1 MDTRDRLV
9 IRTLDEGDLDR
20 IVKLDQVWSKK
31 SRRLYL
37 QRKLHRALAEADVRI
52 SLGAELDG
60 YLVGA
65 VLGSVS
71 YGEFGHPEPLAVVDT
86 ILVDQDVARQGVASV
101 LLEHLLRNL
110 GAFGIE
116 TLRTEVSWNDHDLV
130 GFLAHNEFVPVPRIV
145 LERRVTPA

>member
-9 IRTLDEGDLDR
+9 IRTLDERDLER
-20 IVKLDQVWSKK
+20 LVKLDQAWSKRN
-31 SRRLYL
+31 RRLYL
-37 QRKLHRALAEADVRI
+37 HRKLHRALAEADVRI

-60 YLVGA
+60 FLVGA

-86 ILVDQDVARQGVASV
+86 ILVDQEVSRQGVASV
-101 LLEHLLRNL
+101 LLEQLLRNL

-130 GFLAHNEFVPVPRIV
+130 GFLAHNDFVPVPRIV
-145 LERRVTPA
+145 LERRVTPP

>member
-9 IRTLDEGDLDR
+9 IRTLDERDLDR
-20 IVKLDQVWSKK
+20 LVKLDQVWSKK
-31 SRRLYL
+31 NRRLYL

-60 YLVGA
+60 FLVGA

-86 ILVDQDVARQGVASV
+86 ILVDQDVARQGIASV
-101 LLEHLLRNL
+101 LLEQLLRNL

-130 GFLAHNEFVPVPRIV
+130 GFLAHNDFVPVPRIV
-145 LERRVTPA
+145 LERRVTTA

>member
-9 IRTLDEGDLDR
+9 IRTLDEADLDR
-20 IVKLDQVWSKK
+20 MVKLDQAWGKRN
-31 SRRLYL
+31 RRLYL
-37 QRKLHRALAEADVRI
+37 QRKLHRALAETDVRI

-60 YLVGA
+60 FLVGA

-71 YGEFGHPEPLAVVDT
+71 YGEFGHPEPVAVVDT
-86 ILVDQDVARQGVASV
+86 ILVDQGVARQGVASA

-116 TLRTEVSWNDHDLV
+116 TLRTEVSWNDHDMV
-130 GFLAHNEFVPVPRIV
+130 GFLAHNDFVPVPRIV
-145 LERRVTPA
+145 LERHITIT

>member
-9 IRTLDEGDLDR
+9 IRTLDETDLDR
-20 IVKLDQVWSKK
+20 MVKLDQVWSGK

-60 YLVGA
+60 FLVGA

-71 YGEFGHPEPLAVVDT
+71 YGEFGSPEPVAVVDT

-116 TLRTEVSWNDHDLV
+116 TVRTEVSWNDADLV
-130 GFLAHNEFVPVPRIV
+130 GFLAHNDFIPVPRIV
-145 LERRVTPA
+145 LERRIPTA